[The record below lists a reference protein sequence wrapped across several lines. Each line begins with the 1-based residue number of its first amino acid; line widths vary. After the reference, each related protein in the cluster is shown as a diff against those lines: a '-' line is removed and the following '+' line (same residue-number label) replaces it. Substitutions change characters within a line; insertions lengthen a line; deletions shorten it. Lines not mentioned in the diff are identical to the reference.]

1 MAVNAKEQRD
11 ASRTRMTFDPDDPF
25 YIKDLQRPAVIKED
39 LFEMERRKRVQ
50 QLLESKS
57 FCRELEDIVR
67 QESDSTRDEA
77 LRMKTLQKLS
87 ELTISQ
93 CSPSLSSLLTSTG
106 HTLLIADWKS
116 NDAQSK
122 HERAA
127 RNKLA
132 SLCRLVDLF
141 QWSLAIN
148 NHVSVRLPHESNHF
162 LINPFGL
169 LFHEITASSFVKK
182 DVEGR
187 TIDSGSTKFQANS
200 ECASLHAEI
209 YASRPDVGC
218 ILHLHTAV
226 VSAVA
231 SMKCGLLPLCQQ
243 AMLLGPV
250 SYHDSQ
256 DGMSEVEER
265 RRIIE
270 DLGDRHIV
278 VLRSALAGYL
288 IAASTVESALH
299 FAQNIVCA
307 CETQILLHTKNGSAL
322 VVNSNAEAVAICV
335 SHLVAAC
342 EHQVRAARAGIDNLV
357 IPDKK
362 TIERAQ
368 RRQRNDRDSNGL
380 LAAAKSHSMYDCSSS
395 NDWSL
400 GELEWEAW
408 MRMLDHAGY
417 RTGHVY
423 RQPLVRPKS
432 SMSQSTVIN
441 NEDIATPPAATA
453 VGLVNEN
460 ELDSAAAY
468 RLSLLRKE
476 QERIRWLNSPNA
488 YQKVEFLE
496 TGTDKPKKI
505 TKWVQDITQQAVCS
519 TPIKIASPHHF
530 NPASVD
536 PKEFKNKQQAIKDN
550 RQHGALSAGPQSV
563 LLEGITYQDIA
574 AGRPDSD
581 GIVGPSDRG
590 ILIGTASK
598 GIIDRQFQHN
608 AQVYGQLYAPN
619 PFSTETDESIRIYMQ
634 EVEQK
639 SPSTKKSADS
649 KSTRQIIIYDENPE
663 ADTVSL
669 MQGVREHRL
678 SMSRRSASNECLDG
692 FEDPGLSPQSARNGK
707 SSSRSAATVP
717 NLPAAES
724 ERTELLPIMSQSTGS
739 SKSRTIALESRT
751 KLPQKLQDIIIDA
764 SLIQQYAAS
773 ASGSSEMLQSSAK
786 QMAALDP
793 IMDSIQT
800 TLRGFETIANEI
812 ESDITTVE
820 RKMNRIGDVQEGL
833 QKLENSCYCTKQDV
847 TAASSQKT

>member
-1 MAVNAKEQRD
+1 MVLMRI
-11 ASRTRMTFDPDDPF
+11 SF
-25 YIKDLQRPAVIKED
+25 YND
-39 LFEMERRKRVQ
+39 
-50 QLLESKS
+50 
-57 FCRELEDIVR
+57 ELMQIVR

-87 ELTISQ
+87 ELTMSQ

-106 HTLLIADWKS
+106 HTILIADWKS

-169 LFHEITASSFVKK
+169 LFHEITASSLVKK
-182 DVEGR
+182 DLEGR

-209 YASRPDVGC
+209 YASRPDVSC

-243 AMLLGPV
+243 AMLLGPI

-299 FAQNIVCA
+299 SAQNIVCA
-307 CETQILLHTKNGSAL
+307 CETQ
-322 VVNSNAEAVAICV
+322 
-335 SHLVAAC
+335 
-342 EHQVRAARAGIDNLV
+342 VRAARAGIENLV

-362 TIERAQ
+362 IIERAQ

-441 NEDIATPPAATA
+441 SEDIATPPAATA

-505 TKWVQDITQQAVCS
+505 TKWVQDITQQAACS

-536 PKEFKNKQQAIKDN
+536 PKEFKNKQQAIKEN

-692 FEDPGLSPQSARNGK
+692 FEDPCLSPQSARNE
-707 SSSRSAATVP
+707 SPPR
-717 NLPAAES
+717 LP
-724 ERTELLPIMSQSTGS
+724 STDLSPVEEFAG
-739 SKSRTIALESRT
+739 IAL
-751 KLPQKLQDIIIDA
+751 I
-764 SLIQQYAAS
+764 
-773 ASGSSEMLQSSAK
+773 
-786 QMAALDP
+786 
-793 IMDSIQT
+793 
-800 TLRGFETIANEI
+800 
-812 ESDITTVE
+812 E
-820 RKMNRIGDVQEGL
+820 RKP
-833 QKLENSCYCTKQDV
+833 
-847 TAASSQKT
+847 